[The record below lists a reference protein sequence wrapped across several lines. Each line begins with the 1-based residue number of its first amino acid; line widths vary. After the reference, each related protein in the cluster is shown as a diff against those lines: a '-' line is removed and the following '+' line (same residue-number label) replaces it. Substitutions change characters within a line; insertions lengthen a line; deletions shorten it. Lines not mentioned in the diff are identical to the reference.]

1 MRKKLLVGVLAFAAL
16 LSNNVDAKDSVLMT
30 INGKDV
36 TLSEFEYLYNKNKQ
50 SQIEKQTFEKYVDM
64 FVTYKLKVADA
75 EEAGI
80 DKTASFINEFNGYRD
95 DLAAPYLKDDAV
107 TERLAKEAY
116 DRKLEDVDVSHIM
129 LYKNDPVTHS
139 RSTQLHL
146 ADSLK
151 QCILNGESFE
161 DLAVKYSID
170 GQAKRNKG
178 HMGFIREGL
187 LPYSFEYAAYQT
199 PVGGISDV
207 VETDYGF
214 HLIKVHGRRPSM
226 GEVLVEHVMKLFPRG
241 ANEQQKLETKAKVDS
256 LYNIII
262 NGGDFEDIARRESE
276 DPGSA
281 RNGGKLPW
289 FGTGRM
295 VPQFEAESFRMEI
308 GEISKPIETMYGY
321 HVIKKLDKRGVD
333 SFENLKKEIIATF
346 ARDSRASQARDEKIA
361 QIKKD
366 LKYQVFE
373 KGKKEII
380 SILEKHEAY
389 DSLFLDMVK
398 NYEKPLITYADQK
411 LTGKDLA
418 GDLKK
423 YDNMSVLAAK
433 GYIDRTLDELG
444 TKSVVKYK
452 KNLLE
457 KEVPAFAN
465 LVHEYR
471 DGLLLYEISNQK
483 VWDKAN
489 RDKEGLEKYFQEH
502 KNKYTWKEP
511 KYKGFIIQVVN
522 DSVAKLV
529 KDKLPTI
536 SNDTLISTMKKA
548 HGHNI
553 KIERVLV
560 SKGENELVD
569 VLVFAKNPEFKNPNA
584 TFPVYFEHSGRI
596 IAEPEEARDVRG
608 LVTVDYQNAL
618 EKEWVKELKN
628 KYKVK
633 INKKVLKKVK

>member
-1 MRKKLLVGVLAFAAL
+1 MRKKLLIGVFAFSAL
-16 LSNNVDAKDSVLMT
+16 LSSSVDAKDPVLMI

-50 SQIEKQTFEKYVDM
+50 SQIEEQPFDKYVDM

-80 DKTASFINEFNGYRD
+80 DKTTSFINEYNGYRD

-107 TERLAKEAY
+107 TERLAREAY

-129 LYKNDPVTHS
+129 LFKNDPVTKS
-139 RSTQLHL
+139 RSSQLHL

-178 HMGFIREGL
+178 RMGFIREGI
-187 LPYSFEYAAYQT
+187 LPYSFEYAAYST

-226 GEVLVEHVMKLFPRG
+226 GEVLVEHVLKLFPRG

-256 LYNIII
+256 LYNVIV
-262 NGGDFEDIARRESE
+262 NGGDFEDVARRESE

-281 RNGGKLPW
+281 RQGGRLPW

-295 VPQFEAESFRMEI
+295 VPEFEQESFRLDV
-308 GEISKPIETMYGY
+308 GEISKPIATMYGY
-321 HVIKKLDKRGVD
+321 HVIKKLDKRGLG
-333 SFENLKKEIIATF
+333 SYESLKKEIIASF
-346 ARDSRASQARDEKIA
+346 ARDSRVSQARDEKII
-361 QIKKD
+361 QIKD
-366 LKYQVFE
+366 ELNYQIVE
-373 KGKKEII
+373 KNKQEII
-380 SILEKHEAY
+380 NILEKHEAY
-389 DSLFLDMVK
+389 DSLFIDMVK
-398 NYEKPLITYADQK
+398 NFKKPVVTFADQK
-411 LTGKDLA
+411 ITGEDLA
-418 GDLKK
+418 VKLKK
-423 YDNMSVLAAK
+423 YDNMSVLAAR
-433 GYIDRTLDELG
+433 GYVSRTIDELG
-444 TKSVVKYK
+444 TDKVVEYK

-457 KEVPAFAN
+457 KENPAFAN

-489 RDKEGLEKYFQEH
+489 RDKEGLEKYFQDN

-511 KYKGFIIQVVN
+511 KYKGFVIQVVN
-522 DSVAKLV
+522 DSVAQLV
-529 KDKLPTI
+529 KDKLPKI
-536 SNDTLISTMKKA
+536 GNDTLISTLKKA
-548 HGHNI
+548 HGRNV

-569 VLVFAKNPEFKNPNA
+569 ALVFATNPEFKNPNE
-584 TFPVYFEHSGRI
+584 TFPVYFAHSGKI
-596 IAEPEEARDVRG
+596 IAAPEEAFDVRG

-618 EKEWVKELKN
+618 EKEWVKELKK